1 MEEYRA
7 WIILGCVAAFFAM
20 CIGVGLWAMHRTKSA
35 SDFFMAGR
43 DLGFIVTA
51 DRKSVV

>member
-20 CIGVGLWAMHRTKSA
+20 CIAVGLWAMRKTKSA